1 MKFRFIWI
9 RSHAELALTELIERY
24 ANRIRHFYP
33 VDLIELAPERGRK
46 SKDDAVVLKSD
57 SARLL
62 AALPPQGLTVVLD
75 ERGELLDS
83 LTFSRWLE
91 RATIDQPHGV
101 SFVMGGD
108 VGLGEDV
115 RKRGDRVLAL
125 SRMTL
130 PHQLARVVLLEQ
142 VYRACTL
149 IRNVPYHK

>member
-9 RSHAELALTELIERY
+9 RSHAEPELGEAIERY
-24 ANRIRHFYP
+24 AARIRHFFP
-33 VDLIELAPERGRK
+33 VEIVELPPERGRR
-46 SKDDAVVLKSD
+46 SKDDAVVLRSD

-62 AALPPQGLTVVLD
+62 AALPPQGLVAVLD

-83 LTFSRWLE
+83 LKFARWLE
-91 RATIDQPHGV
+91 RVTIDHPHGV

-115 RKRGDRVLAL
+115 RKRGDKVLAL

>member
-9 RSHAELALTELIERY
+9 GSIADTEFREASERY
-24 ANRIRHFYP
+24 ASRIRHFFP
-33 VDLIELAPERGRK
+33 IEFIEPAPERSRGAR
-46 SKDDAVVLKSD
+46 SDAEIIRND

-62 AALPPQGLTVVLD
+62 AAIPPKGLTVVMD
-75 ERGELLDS
+75 ERGDLVDS
-83 LTFSRWLE
+83 LKFAKWLE

-108 VGLGEDV
+108 VGLSEDV

-125 SRMTL
+125 SPMTL
-130 PHQLARVVLLEQ
+130 PHQLARVMLLEQ

-149 IRNVPYHK
+149 MRNVPYHK